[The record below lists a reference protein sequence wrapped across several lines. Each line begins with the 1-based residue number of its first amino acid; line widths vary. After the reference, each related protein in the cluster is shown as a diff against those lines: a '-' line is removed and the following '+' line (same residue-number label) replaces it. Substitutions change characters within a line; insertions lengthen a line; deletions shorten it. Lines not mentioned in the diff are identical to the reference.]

1 MPERDP
7 LFFDA
12 EKEKKRVEAFS
23 KDLCKTSEPDIFG
36 ILASKL
42 RAERE
47 FELLMRIASV
57 ATDLVNECEGR
68 DIPPS
73 LGVMAQLADAV
84 HAHWKFQ
91 RGDANG

>member
-23 KDLCKTSEPDIFG
+23 KDLCKTSV
-36 ILASKL
+36 
-42 RAERE
+42 AERE